1 MAGKVLESMTR
12 MLELRISF
20 DPKPGKPPRLR
31 GLSWFY
37 RRPPEN
43 YYERWGL
50 MTVRDQWICVSIQ
63 FLLVPRTRP
72 VYLPSLIKSDTRSA
86 IIIVVTLVFARMQS
100 GIIDA
105 STILRF

>member
-1 MAGKVLESMTR
+1 MAGKVLESVTR
-12 MLELRISF
+12 ELELRISF
-20 DPKPGKPPRLR
+20 DPKRGKPPRLR
-31 GLSWFY
+31 GFSSFQ
-37 RRPPEN
+37 RQPPESH
-43 YYERWGL
+43 ERWRL
-50 MTVRDQWICVSIQ
+50 MTVRNQWKCVSIQ
-63 FLLVPRTRP
+63 FPLVPRTRT